1 MTTGSVATGGAV
13 DSVDDDV
20 AVVLVVAGAVE
31 AVGGSVSK
39 GVDEPSLE
47 HAASSSIAT
56 TATDATRDDRALDD
70 RALDDRAMYDEAAAV
85 LLPP

>member
-20 AVVLVVAGAVE
+20 AVMLVVAGAVE

-47 HAASSSIAT
+47 HAASSIAT

-70 RALDDRAMYDEAAAV
+70 RVLYDEAAAV
-85 LLPP
+85 LLP